1 MKNQKL
7 FFLMIILAGFFTG
20 CKDTFIEKRTYDAN
34 VPEYMSYDEMRKP
47 VKSSAATE
55 IDVQGKIYIKDNYLY
70 INEKYKGIHVFDNSN
85 PANPLNITTLWIPGN
100 VDFAIVDH
108 YLYADSYVD
117 LVVIDIS
124 DLEAPREV
132 ARLQDIF
139 PYTIPELPEGNYSYP
154 ISSIDQS
161 KGVITGWKVQ
171 TITEEIDGYEHPVYF
186 YDMGLNSFAKM
197 ESNISGGGGGNSV
210 TQTVGIGGS
219 LARFIINNGQ
229 FYGLNQTDMQVI
241 DVATPENPTIG
252 TKIALQRIAET
263 VFIEG
268 NYLFIGTQ
276 TGMLVYDISN
286 PSSPAYV
293 SEYNHFQSCDPVVV
307 QDGYAYVTE
316 RAGNRCG
323 NWQNLMEVIDINVIT
338 NPQLVQSCS
347 MTEPWGLG
355 IDNNKLFVCDGAAG
369 LKIYDATDKL
379 RIDQHLL
386 KTFTDVTAH
395 DVIPMGNVLILLAA
409 DGIYQYDY
417 SNLNNITLISKIPI
431 GG

>member
-1 MKNQKL
+1 
-7 FFLMIILAGFFTG
+7 
-20 CKDTFIEKRTYDAN
+20 
-34 VPEYMSYDEMRKP
+34 MR
-47 VKSSAATE
+47 S
-55 IDVQGKIYIKDNYLY
+55 
-70 INEKYKGIHVFDNSN
+70 KGIHVFDNTD
-85 PANPLNITTLWIPGN
+85 PANPLNVTTIWIPGN
-100 VDFAIVDH
+100 VDLAIIGN

-124 DLEAPREV
+124 DMESPREV
-132 ARLQDIF
+132 ARIKDIF
-139 PYTIPELPEGNYSYP
+139 PYTIPELNSENSSYP
-154 ISSIDQS
+154 IASIDQS

-171 TITEEIDGYEHPVYF
+171 SITEEIEDYSHPVYF
-186 YDMGLNSFAKM
+186 YDFALNSFAKT
-197 ESNISGGGGGNSV
+197 ETNAISGGGGGSFTS
-210 TQTVGIGGS
+210 TQTIGVGGS

-241 DVATPENPTIG
+241 DIASPENPVVG
-252 TKIALQRIAET
+252 KKIALQRVAET

-268 NYLFIGTQ
+268 IYLFIGTQ
-276 TGMLVYDISN
+276 TGMLVYDISVPSN
-286 PSSPAYV
+286 PTYV

-323 NWQNLMEVIDINVIT
+323 NWQNLMEVIDIHVIT
-338 NPQLVQSCS
+338 SPQLVKSYA

-355 IDNNKLFVCDGAAG
+355 IDNNKLFICDGSAG
-369 LKIYDATDKL
+369 LKIYDATDRL
-379 RIDQHLL
+379 RIDEHLL

>member
-1 MKNQKL
+1 MKTTRSI
-7 FFLMIILAGFFTG
+7 FLMLILASFFAG
-20 CKDTFIEKRTYDAN
+20 CKDTFIERRTYQAN
-34 VPEYMSYDEMRKP
+34 VPEYMSYDEMRQP
-47 VKSSAATE
+47 VKSSSATE

-70 INEKYKGIHVFDNSN
+70 INEKYKGIHVYDNSN

-124 DLEAPREV
+124 DLESPREV
-132 ARLQDIF
+132 ARIKDIF
-139 PYTIPELPEGNYSYP
+139 PYTIPELPEENYSYP
-154 ISSIDQS
+154 ISSIDQT

-171 TITEEIDGYEHPVYF
+171 TVTEEIDGYSNPRYF
-186 YDMGLNSFAKM
+186 FDIRLNSFAKD
-197 ESNISGGGGGNSV
+197 EAGFGGGGGGAI
-210 TQTVGIGGS
+210 QTVGVGGS

-241 DVATPENPTIG
+241 DINTPESPVVG
-252 TKIALQRIAET
+252 TKILLQRIAET
-263 VFIEG
+263 VFIDG
-268 NYLFIGTQ
+268 NHLFIGTQ

-286 PSSPAYV
+286 PSAPAYV

-307 QDGYAYVTE
+307 QDGFAYVTE

-338 NPQLVQSCS
+338 NPQLVQSYV

-355 IDNNKLFVCDGAAG
+355 IDNNKLFICDGAAG

-386 KTFTDVTAH
+386 KTFTEVTAH

-417 SNLNNITLISKIPI
+417 SDLNNITLISKIPI